1 MPVRS
6 KLNAL
11 CPPQSPLSSPAPG
24 SSARRSL
31 ELFKFS
37 AICTLSQTVLDVY
50 CPVSP
55 RIPAFSTTSPRRPSL
70 LFVPL
75 TAQLSSAVSFSS
87 ALQFPPPVLSFPA
100 QGSISLPPPEVRNGA
115 LRFQSCDSRE
125 NPLVKQPQ
133 HPCNVSFHAGER
145 RKALCARIAPR
156 FEAAARRLSRLEH
169 AATHLRQVHK
179 LYGISAHYSNEPPAK
194 QVRKERA
201 TARSGASTSRPSSG
215 AEGTA
220 GWMFGGRDS
229 PSGDGGGQT
238 SWWKDFSRREHAF
251 SRRATSSA
259 HEGGM
264 RGGRASERPSV
275 RVGQNTLNSCSGH
288 IQSAGDLPHQVE
300 KPRRRQRQD
309 GRCETAHGA
318 EPHCPGATIDNDKAA
333 PGSTASNTHVP
344 TRPRHA
350 ETGNIRLE
358 AGRQVVIRRHGQDR
372 LPAGK
377 TRNISAAQGFAAG
390 TSGAHTSSNTQ
401 DTNARR
407 FAPPALGSKI
417 DANRRFHCVLP
428 RLTATLSVPS
438 ASRPGS
444 PNHGPRDVNRAPMS
458 SGRGRPSGGMPSPVG
473 RAAFC
478 AGSRAHPRI
487 KCDAFRGALP
497 GFEIR
502 SKTSFPLCSYF
513 GRPNDSQWPGTCFK
527 TDVQAG
533 RAHGLWTRVASPAK
547 RLASGARSG
556 SHSHEEMKASA
567 LDADGEAESRDSTIR
582 FGRVL
587 GGLHAECRIL
597 KISLDGVSWMA
608 SSRSFSTGLGVLDR
622 PALVLTSRMVS
633 RPSSTPSS
641 TSTDARPQNGLSPA
655 SRDFPAVGIAQ
666 EGPRER
672 DPSELHLDQRR
683 ETAHGKLCAGETI
696 AAVSDIALGSRLD
709 AIWMAGDTP
718 MPEDIP
724 LGHNVHEEF
733 VAGECRPPPSS
744 TRVGLN
750 QGDNGGGGQQRPSA
764 GGGETVACGSLPST
778 LAASC
783 VVPESAGMT
792 SPAVWGLAA
801 EDRGMPRPI
810 TESTVHGAPGSASG
824 VRGLSQGR
832 GVRCLLKPRAN
843 TYLGVR
849 TEVGWRVVRPEG
861 EATKGA
867 AVSPGDGSV
876 ICEEKPSARGRRQL
890 NYGCRAAC
898 SKQLSKRPSGPAVS
912 GFLESNHEALRISP
926 LDLHTHAG
934 DSPTNVPRG
943 ALKEREIAVGA
954 TACGRLAIL
963 AGSRATLEK
972 AVKRKSLARDSPADA
987 KMGLVI
993 EPSCRTRGYRGRVYT
1008 RSFGFLYGEDGPCA
1022 GNVCMLT
1029 RDDVPSANGGVAGV
1043 NMDHGRAGWDIDTGS
1058 RAMARTN
1065 GMDRIYCWRWS
1076 GWKKYV

>member
-6 KLNAL
+6 KWNAL

-55 RIPAFSTTSPRRPSL
+55 RIPAFSTTSPPRPSL

-87 ALQFPPPVLSFPA
+87 ALQFPAPVLSFPA
-100 QGSISLPPPEVRNGA
+100 LGSISLPPPEVRNGA
-115 LRFQSCDSRE
+115 LRFQASGAR
-125 NPLVKQPQ
+125 
-133 HPCNVSFHAGER
+133 PCVH
-145 RKALCARIAPR
+145 CARIAPR

-169 AATHLRQVHK
+169 AATHFRRVHK
-179 LYGISAHYSNEPPAK
+179 PYGILAHYSNEPPAK

-264 RGGRASERPSV
+264 RGGRASERPSI

-288 IQSAGDLPHQVE
+288 IQSAGDHPHQVE
-300 KPRRRQRQD
+300 TPRRRRPQD

-318 EPHCPGATIDNDKAA
+318 EPHCPGATIANNKAA

-438 ASRPGS
+438 ASRLGS

-478 AGSRAHPRI
+478 ARSRAHPRI

-502 SKTSFPLCSYF
+502 SKTPFSLCSYF
-513 GRPNDSQWPGTCFK
+513 GRPCVHTISHGGPW
-527 TDVQAG
+527 
-533 RAHGLWTRVASPAK
+533 RARRAFL
-547 RLASGARSG
+547 ARSG
-556 SHSHEEMKASA
+556 HP
-567 LDADGEAESRDSTIR
+567 DGEAESRDSTLR
-582 FGRVL
+582 LGRVL
-587 GGLHAECRIL
+587 GGLRPDHGIL
-597 KISLDGVSWMA
+597 KISLDGASWMT
-608 SSRSFSTGLGVLDR
+608 SSRSFSTGLCVLDR
-622 PALVLTSRMVS
+622 TALVVASWMVS

-641 TSTDARPQNGLSPA
+641 TSTDACTRNGLSPA

-666 EGPRER
+666 EGPRQR

-683 ETAHGKLCAGETI
+683 ETGDSWETLCRGDDSGSVPLAGQERSH
-696 AAVSDIALGSRLD
+696 AARTSHWAPVWMPSGWPVTRQCQRTSRR
-709 AIWMAGDTP
+709 DTT
-718 MPEDIP
+718 
-724 LGHNVHEEF
+724 
-733 VAGECRPPPSS
+733 S
-744 TRVGLN
+744 TRSSW
-750 QGDNGGGGQQRPSA
+750 P
-764 GGGETVACGSLPST
+764 
-778 LAASC
+778 AS
-783 VVPESAGMT
+783 VDHHRRWPESAGIKAT
-792 SPAVWGLAA
+792 TVAADKKGSPPEEARRPAVWGLAA

-810 TESTVHGAPGSASG
+810 TECTVHGAPGSASG

-843 TYLGVR
+843 THLGVR

-867 AVSPGDGSV
+867 GDCGWPGQWLRDL
-876 ICEEKPSARGRRQL
+876 RGEALSTRTTTGPDSQSREL
-890 NYGCRAAC
+890 NYRCRAAC

-912 GFLESNHEALRISP
+912 GFLESNEASRISP

-993 EPSCRTRGYRGRVYT
+993 EPSCRTRGYRGRVYS
-1008 RSFGFLYGEDGPCA
+1008 RCERRGCGRE
-1022 GNVCMLT
+1022 
-1029 RDDVPSANGGVAGV
+1029 
-1043 NMDHGRAGWDIDTGS
+1043 HGSWES
-1058 RAMARTN
+1058 RL
-1065 GMDRIYCWRWS
+1065 GY
-1076 GWKKYV
+1076 